1 MYEVAILFADPEHGN
16 DRRKVS
22 QQGILESWLSSLKHM
37 LANIYCICN
46 YWTFAFLQLKAS

>member
-37 LANIYCICN
+37 LANILY
-46 YWTFAFLQLKAS
+46 L